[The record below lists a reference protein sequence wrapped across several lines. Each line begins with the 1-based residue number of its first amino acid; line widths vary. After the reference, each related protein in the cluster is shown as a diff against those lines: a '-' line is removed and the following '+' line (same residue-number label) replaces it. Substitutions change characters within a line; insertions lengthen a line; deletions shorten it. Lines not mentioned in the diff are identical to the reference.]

1 MDDLLINPKL
11 KGKRNYIHG
20 TDICMKALAH
30 LGKVNDFTITLRR
43 QTNRAVIMV
52 CEEAEGHDK
61 ENYIGK
67 ITAKRVLMSES
78 SLNQE
83 FLLIESNVST
93 NERVD
98 YSEKTILNE
107 SCISEIDSS
116 ILFYKPM
123 NYHIIE
129 AIISIN
135 KHLLNSKIENQ
146 GWLFTKMTLTHWPI
160 SEKCHFKLTLER
172 ILGKSLAVTGIYQ
185 NNDRVGEITFT
196 KGGSK

>member
-1 MDDLLINPKL
+1 
-11 KGKRNYIHG
+11 
-20 TDICMKALAH
+20 
-30 LGKVNDFTITLRR
+30 
-43 QTNRAVIMV
+43 
-52 CEEAEGHDK
+52 
-61 ENYIGK
+61 
-67 ITAKRVLMSES
+67 MSES
-78 SLNQE
+78 SLKQD
-83 FLLIESNVST
+83 FLLIENNVST
-93 NERVD
+93 NGRVD

-196 KGGSK
+196 KGGLK